1 MLSQQQYLK
10 TDDIPA
16 ILIVD
21 DLEAHL
27 ELMEAIFEKE
37 GCRVIPAHNATEA
50 LQITQHSSPDL
61 AILDVMMPGING
73 YELCRMLKEKSRTR
87 FFPVILV
94 TSLIELEDKIAGL
107 EAGADDFISKPFKT
121 IELMT
126 RVRSL
131 LKLKRLQEELDHSE
145 NVILTLAVALESK
158 DPYTKGHSE
167 RVGNLS
173 AEFAAFIGLMEKEQ
187 NLIKKAGILHDIGKI
202 GIGDDI
208 LYKKGPL
215 SKDELQLIE
224 QHAVIGERICKPLH
238 SLSSILPAIR
248 SHHERWDGEGF
259 PDGLKGDRIPLMARM
274 LSIVDSFD
282 AMVSERPYRS
292 PVSIKDVIN
301 KMESESSSGQWDPLL
316 IERFIEMMR
325 KKHTF

>member
-10 TDDIPA
+10 TDDTPA

-50 LQITQHSSPDL
+50 LQITQNSSPDL

-145 NVILTLAVALESK
+145 SVILTLAVALESK

-282 AMVSERPYRS
+282 AMVSERPYRN
-292 PVSIKDVIN
+292 PAPITNVTKRMV
-301 KMESESSSGQWDPLL
+301 EESSSGQWDPLL
-316 IERFIEMMR
+316 IERFIEMMS
-325 KKHTF
+325 KKVPF